1 MCLFALDKQFYD
13 VFTASS
19 MKTARTNEINELVVN
34 CSQSLPSTID
44 RDMVESEKQFLPYSS
59 NPLLIETM
67 ANGVFTAID
76 VIEYEPDRYC
86 LIIGTSKRLLT
97 HFSTA
102 IFRLFR
108 YWSCIYSIC

>member
-19 MKTARTNEINELVVN
+19 AKTARTNEINELIVN
-34 CSQSLPSTID
+34 CSQSVSSTID

-67 ANGVFTAID
+67 SDGVFTAID
-76 VIEYEPDRYC
+76 VIEYKSDHYC
-86 LIIGTSKRLLT
+86 LIVGTSKRSLT
-97 HFSTA
+97 QFSTVS
-102 IFRLFR
+102 FRLFR
-108 YWSCIYSIC
+108 YWSCIYSIY